1 MYKKLTTQPRNAAQV
16 HSVRVEAVGG
26 MSTGVDQRV
35 WFFLFRVKAVSE
47 ISTGVDIIVLR
58 IESFVLHM

>member
-26 MSTGVDQRV
+26 MSTGVDTLLSWKDICQV
-35 WFFLFRVKAVSE
+35 EAVGGM
-47 ISTGVDIIVLR
+47 STGVDKR
-58 IESFVLHM
+58 KF

>member
-26 MSTGVDQRV
+26 MSTGVDSVPTVDVPQIE
-35 WFFLFRVKAVSE
+35 AVSE
-47 ISTGVDIIVLR
+47 MSTGCRSIFYLR
-58 IESFVLHM
+58 VRIC